1 MLLDELA
8 DLTSREVLRF
18 FNFAFV
24 EFEDKRD
31 AEDALRETDGKE
43 LPEFGTRLVVEFAKG
58 GSRREGNSNECFKLK
73 LKRIP
78 VLILS
83 AAIVP
88 ISRFVS
94 MLKFTC
100 IYPLMPQSALF
111 PQSAFFPLSRVLGSK
126 AVTLEA
132 NAMCDRRS
140 RSRSRSPPR
149 RRYDDDRDRR
159 RDDSPPRRRYDDD
172 RDRRRDDSP
181 PRRRD
186 DDDRDS
192 RRRDDSRSPRRD

>member
-1 MLLDELA
+1 MSLFIGRLPSELKVRDLEDIFNKFGRISRLDIKRGA
-8 DLTSREVLRF
+8 S

-58 GSRREGNSNECFKLK
+58 GSRREGNSNECFKCG
-73 LKRIP
+73 REGHW
-78 VLILS
+78 
-83 AAIVP
+83 A
-88 ISRFVS
+88 RD
-94 MLKFTC
+94 C
-100 IYPLMPQSALF
+100 
-111 PQSAFFPLSRVLGSK
+111 REGGSGRRGSPPRR
-126 AVTLEA
+126 
-132 NAMCDRRS
+132 RRS